1 MLRIKGLT
9 KRYRTGDLA
18 LKGIDIDV
26 PDGQVMALIGPSGAG
41 KSTVIRCINRLVE
54 PTSGSIAL
62 NDVDI
67 VKLGSAELRRVRR
80 RMGMIFQE
88 YALVERLSVMENVL
102 TGRLGYVGFWQS
114 WLRRFPQ
121 SDIDEA
127 FRLLERVGLD
137 HMADKRADELSGG
150 QRQRVG
156 ICRALI
162 QNPELLLVDEPT
174 ASLDPKTSRQIM
186 RLITELCGERKL
198 SAIINIHDVMLAQMF
213 AERIVGLRLGE
224 IVYDGPPDKLTPAVL
239 TSIYGEEDWSATIR
253 KVDEQAG
260 EADEDNV
267 VPFRTAAPGSQP
279 IGGNDVIAR
288 APCFA
293 HSRASRTP
301 RLLSAGAGS
310 LLPRGRAEKGSSV
323 SVAAT
328 APRQWKKP
336 PLIRSAWLRWA
347 LVVGAVVY
355 LALVFQT
362 TPVNWTRVWEGLPRG
377 AAFLKAF
384 FPPDFV
390 SRWDEIAEGI
400 AESLW
405 MTVVSTVVGIALS
418 IPVGIGAAKNI
429 APAPV
434 YYFCRA
440 VLAVSRSFQEIILAI
455 FFVKLFGFGPFAGF
469 VTLSFATIGFYGK
482 LLAEDIEDMDAGQ
495 AEAVRASGAS
505 WLQWIN
511 YGVQPQVMPRMIGL
525 GLYRFDINFRESA
538 VIGIVG
544 GGGIGATL
552 NTAFDRYE
560 FDSAA
565 AIIIVIIAIV
575 MLCEYGSGYLRRWVQ

>member
-1 MLRIKGLT
+1 M
-9 KRYRTGDLA
+9 
-18 LKGIDIDV
+18 
-26 PDGQVMALIGPSGAG
+26 
-41 KSTVIRCINRLVE
+41 
-54 PTSGSIAL
+54 
-62 NDVDI
+62 
-67 VKLGSAELRRVRR
+67 
-80 RMGMIFQE
+80 
-88 YALVERLSVMENVL
+88 
-102 TGRLGYVGFWQS
+102 
-114 WLRRFPQ
+114 
-121 SDIDEA
+121 
-127 FRLLERVGLD
+127 
-137 HMADKRADELSGG
+137 
-150 QRQRVG
+150 
-156 ICRALI
+156 
-162 QNPELLLVDEPT
+162 
-174 ASLDPKTSRQIM
+174 
-186 RLITELCGERKL
+186 
-198 SAIINIHDVMLAQMF
+198 
-213 AERIVGLRLGE
+213 
-224 IVYDGPPDKLTPAVL
+224 
-239 TSIYGEEDWSATIR
+239 
-253 KVDEQAG
+253 
-260 EADEDNV
+260 
-267 VPFRTAAPGSQP
+267 
-279 IGGNDVIAR
+279 
-288 APCFA
+288 
-293 HSRASRTP
+293 
-301 RLLSAGAGS
+301 
-310 LLPRGRAEKGSSV
+310 
-323 SVAAT
+323 SVAVVQRT
-328 APRQWKKP
+328 WKKP
-336 PLIRSAWLRWA
+336 PLIKSAWLRWA
-347 LVVGAVVY
+347 LAIAAVVY
-355 LALVFQT
+355 LALVFET

-440 VLAVSRSFQEIILAI
+440 MLAVSRSFQEIILAI

-575 MLCEYGSGYLRRWVQ
+575 MLCEYGSGFLRRWVQ

>member
-1 MLRIKGLT
+1 M
-9 KRYRTGDLA
+9 
-18 LKGIDIDV
+18 
-26 PDGQVMALIGPSGAG
+26 
-41 KSTVIRCINRLVE
+41 
-54 PTSGSIAL
+54 
-62 NDVDI
+62 
-67 VKLGSAELRRVRR
+67 
-80 RMGMIFQE
+80 
-88 YALVERLSVMENVL
+88 SV
-102 TGRLGYVGFWQS
+102 
-114 WLRRFPQ
+114 
-121 SDIDEA
+121 
-127 FRLLERVGLD
+127 
-137 HMADKRADELSGG
+137 
-150 QRQRVG
+150 
-156 ICRALI
+156 
-162 QNPELLLVDEPT
+162 
-174 ASLDPKTSRQIM
+174 
-186 RLITELCGERKL
+186 
-198 SAIINIHDVMLAQMF
+198 
-213 AERIVGLRLGE
+213 
-224 IVYDGPPDKLTPAVL
+224 
-239 TSIYGEEDWSATIR
+239 
-253 KVDEQAG
+253 
-260 EADEDNV
+260 
-267 VPFRTAAPGSQP
+267 
-279 IGGNDVIAR
+279 
-288 APCFA
+288 
-293 HSRASRTP
+293 
-301 RLLSAGAGS
+301 
-310 LLPRGRAEKGSSV
+310 
-323 SVAAT
+323 VAAT

-390 SRWDEIAEGI
+390 SRWDEIVEGI

-525 GLYRFDINFRESA
+525 GLYRFDINFRKSA

-560 FDSAA
+560 FNSAA